1 MERERPE
8 RENQFRKEIQERL
21 EEARNDRQEREK
33 RLLRKRQKRKELE
46 ENWGFQLSPHT
57 KAHKRRRIHVSWN
70 PRGLVM
76 HGSMVN
82 LLIFYTVFDGE
93 VIEID

>member
-46 ENWGFQLSPHT
+46 ENWGFQLSPRT
-57 KAHKRRRIHVSWN
+57 KAHKQRRIHVSWN